1 MSQKTTKCIGGL
13 RYFLSQATDVILGVT
28 AQTLSDQR
36 KRNHMQKKSVT
47 YQQLQSTM
55 AKEGCP
61 ICNLGARAG
70 NQYLDSLLWESVN
83 DPEIR
88 DELTDALGLCGR
100 HTRELFTFP
109 GERLGTAIIQR
120 AVLKEAMERLQGKKP
135 QARRNLL
142 QNISHQWLKTRITAT
157 DPAVPSVN
165 PCPACGQQSTAENR
179 AMITLLEHLIDD
191 LDAPLRQV
199 GGLCWPHMQMALAYP
214 QEAETHARLLQLHQ
228 EVWGELLADL
238 DELIRK
244 YDYRFKA
251 ESATERE
258 RHAVERSVTV
268 MTGEYGLR

>member
-1 MSQKTTKCIGGL
+1 
-13 RYFLSQATDVILGVT
+13 
-28 AQTLSDQR
+28 
-36 KRNHMQKKSVT
+36 MQKKSAT
-47 YQQLQSTM
+47 YQQLQTIM
-55 AKEGCP
+55 AEEGCP
-61 ICNLGARAG
+61 ICRLGARAG

-88 DELTDALGLCGR
+88 DELTNALGLCGR

-120 AVLKEAMERLQGKKP
+120 AVLKEAMQRLQGKKAQP
-135 QARRNLL
+135 RRSLL
-142 QNISHQWLKTRITAT
+142 QSFSQQWLKSIAPTAEPIVAT
-157 DPAVPSVN
+157 TN
-165 PCPACGQQSTAENR
+165 PCPACGQQSTVENR

-199 GGLCWPHMQMALAYP
+199 GGLCWPHMQMALDYP
-214 QEAETHARLLQLHQ
+214 QEAETHTRLLQLHQ
-228 EVWGELLADL
+228 EIWGELLADL

-244 YDYRFKA
+244 YDYRFKG

-258 RHAVERSVTV
+258 RHAVERSVSV